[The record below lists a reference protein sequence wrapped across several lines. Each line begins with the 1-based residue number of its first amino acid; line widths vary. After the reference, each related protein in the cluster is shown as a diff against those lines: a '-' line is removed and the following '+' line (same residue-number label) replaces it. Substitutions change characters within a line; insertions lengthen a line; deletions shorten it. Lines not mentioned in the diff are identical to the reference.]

1 MLPTVHDDADDDA
14 GEGRSEQRRAL
25 GRLLREVR
33 EARGWRQ
40 HDLAAAGGWTVRTI
54 AEFERDGPPDSAVDR
69 LDDAL
74 GGVLRKAAAVTAL
87 ALPPPQARSAEPVI
101 EPFAAVSPM
110 FVEPGASP
118 PAATRPA
125 AAPTRGSQRLAE
137 FLRARMRDA
146 GLESSH
152 ELGDAL
158 HVAQG
163 TALRLLKAQSVA
175 TEETLS
181 KIARWSHVPI
191 TEIRVLAER
200 HRGDVAPFRVPREF
214 DQLTPPQRAVILQ
227 VGRCFLEADG
237 KRVTR

>member
-1 MLPTVHDDADDDA
+1 
-14 GEGRSEQRRAL
+14 
-25 GRLLREVR
+25 
-33 EARGWRQ
+33 
-40 HDLAAAGGWTVRTI
+40 
-54 AEFERDGPPDSAVDR
+54 
-69 LDDAL
+69 
-74 GGVLRKAAAVTAL
+74 
-87 ALPPPQARSAEPVI
+87 
-101 EPFAAVSPM
+101 
-110 FVEPGASP
+110 
-118 PAATRPA
+118 
-125 AAPTRGSQRLAE
+125 
-137 FLRARMRDA
+137 MRDA

-200 HRGDVAPFRVPREF
+200 HRGDATPFRVPREF
-214 DQLTPPQRAVILQ
+214 DQLTPRQRAVILET
-227 VGRCFLEADG
+227 GRCFLETDG